1 MPNKL
6 QAYAEQAERTAR
18 QITGSHLAWT
28 AFLTTAARLCGI
40 TDAEY
45 AALDL
50 TPDFDL

>member
-28 AFLTTAARLCGI
+28 AFLTTPQGCI
-40 TDAEY
+40 N
-45 AALDL
+45 
-50 TPDFDL
+50 TPTTSSS